1 MRKMIALLL
10 TACLAA
16 TAAGS
21 LGESI
26 SFSGKVEASE
36 TREVYAP
43 VSGTAEEVPV
53 RAGQSVTADTVI
65 AKLKTTKVYA
75 PENGTI
81 TSVYGQPG
89 DDAAT
94 VAAAYGAVMYL
105 EGETIFHI
113 SATAEGAAEVRDNFI
128 IHSGETLY
136 IVSRN
141 HTLNKGTGL
150 VTAVEESGFT
160 VRVTS
165 GKFYVGDSVDIFR
178 DSDYTPTSRVGRGN
192 IQRLKPTAISGTGS
206 IVSYAVKP
214 GDSVQRGQLLFETIE
229 GGFDGLE
236 MTGTEIRAGVDG
248 IIASLNVQQ
257 GGNVTKNSVVAV
269 IYPKNAVWVAASVPE
284 GDLLNVTEGM
294 KVQVELDW
302 NQDLGVTYEGTVEM
316 ISALSGEGTGSASY
330 PVYVSF
336 LPDEHTRY
344 GMSALITTP
353 GEEEEETEEEPA
365 EEAEPASAETEE
377 APQNEKTGEAN
388 EREGRQ
394 RPGGQEPGTGD
405 GRRNGNGDESRN
417 ENEGGH
423 ESQPEGAEASAG
435 Q

>member
-1 MRKMIALLL
+1 MRKMITLLL

-160 VRVTS
+160 VRVAS

-178 DSDYTPTSRVGRGN
+178 DSDYTPTSRVGRGT

-206 IVSYAVKP
+206 IVSYAVQP

-269 IYPKNAVWVAASVPE
+269 IYPKNAVWVAASVSE

-353 GEEEEETEEEPA
+353 GEEEPEEEPE
-365 EEAEPASAETEE
+365 EEAAAETENPPAE
-377 APQNEKTGEAN
+377 REEPSQNTETGEAN
-388 EREGRQ
+388 EREGRNRPDGPSAENGEKPQ
-394 RPGGQEPGTGD
+394 R
-405 GRRNGNGDESRN
+405 
-417 ENEGGH
+417 ENETERG
-423 ESQPEGAEASAG
+423 ERTEGSDASDG
-435 Q
+435 K

>member
-10 TACLAA
+10 TVCLAA

-160 VRVTS
+160 VRVAS

-178 DSDYTPTSRVGRGN
+178 DSDYTPTSRVGRGT

-206 IVSYAVKP
+206 IVSYAVQP

-269 IYPKNAVWVAASVPE
+269 IYPKNAVWVAASVSE

-353 GEEEEETEEEPA
+353 GEEEPEEEPE
-365 EEAEPASAETEE
+365 EEAAAETENPPAE
-377 APQNEKTGEAN
+377 KEEPSQNTETGEAN
-388 EREGRQ
+388 EREGRNRPDGPSAENGEKPQ
-394 RPGGQEPGTGD
+394 RENGTERGERTEGSDASD
-405 GRRNGNGDESRN
+405 GK
-417 ENEGGH
+417 
-423 ESQPEGAEASAG
+423 
-435 Q
+435 

>member
-16 TAAGS
+16 ASAGS

-105 EGETIFHI
+105 EGETIFYI

-160 VRVTS
+160 VRVTN

-178 DSDYTPTSRVGRGN
+178 DSDYTPTSRVGRGT

-206 IVSYAVKP
+206 IVSYAVQP

-353 GEEEEETEEEPA
+353 GEEEPEEEPE
-365 EEAEPASAETEE
+365 EEAAETENPPAE
-377 APQNEKTGEAN
+377 KEEPSQNTETGETN
-388 EREGRQ
+388 EREGRNRPDGPSAENGEKPQ
-394 RPGGQEPGTGD
+394 RENGTERGE
-405 GRRNGNGDESRN
+405 RT
-417 ENEGGH
+417 
-423 ESQPEGAEASAG
+423 EGADSSDG
-435 Q
+435 N